1 MSESAPLH
9 SRRSTFGSGV
19 TRDAKLKDQATGDP
33 CDARIVRI
41 GLATC
46 EIGDETAPEPDLPE
60 PGAPVM
66 VSRTVRLPF
75 EMNERIKAEAAA
87 REVNYSDVLRDWLA
101 IGAAATA
108 VQTQGDDMVSRAEV
122 QRVMALALALA
133 SVHPLQKRPA

>member
-1 MSESAPLH
+1 
-9 SRRSTFGSGV
+9 
-19 TRDAKLKDQATGDP
+19 
-33 CDARIVRI
+33 
-41 GLATC
+41 
-46 EIGDETAPEPDLPE
+46 
-60 PGAPVM
+60 M